1 MRMLDEISDRKLDRV
16 TLYLT
21 RAEAQELRDSLG
33 SILVNPRGNH
43 AHVSSQDYRKE
54 LTVCI
59 YDDATLDEHGFNER
73 SKKLIKE
80 DV

>member
-1 MRMLDEISDRKLDRV
+1 MRMLDEVSDRKLDRV

-33 SILVNPRGNH
+33 SILANPRGNH
-43 AHVSSQDYRKE
+43 AHVSSNDHQKE
-54 LTVCI
+54 LTVCV
-59 YDDATLDEHGFNER
+59 YDDATLDGYGFNER
-73 SKKLIKE
+73 SKKLIRE